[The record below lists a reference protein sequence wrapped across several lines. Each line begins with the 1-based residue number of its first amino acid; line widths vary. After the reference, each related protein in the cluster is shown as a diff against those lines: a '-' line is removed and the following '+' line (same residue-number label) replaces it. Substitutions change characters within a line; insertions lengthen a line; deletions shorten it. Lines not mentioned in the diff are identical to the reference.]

1 ALIQGYADKL
11 DATLVTE
18 LASNDQESMLRIVH
32 NDGREMAA
40 IDLKAPGSTFGYSGL
55 AEAKADI
62 GMSARRAR
70 DRDVN
75 LLNAAGMEDPRDTE
89 NEHVIGLD
97 GLIVIVNAQNPI
109 QSMSLEE
116 LGLVFAGIVTNWS
129 QLGGPDAPIN
139 LHSRDEES
147 GTFQSFGSLVLSPQN
162 ALLSPTA
169 IQYGD
174 NNALSDA
181 VAGDTGGIG
190 VTGIANQ
197 RAAKAIPIRQE
208 CGILSYPTSFAMKT
222 EEYPLS
228 RRLYLYTPRADMT
241 AHARQIIEFSMSPEA
256 QPLIQDAG
264 FVGQAVE
271 ASPINNQG
279 ARIIHALTGEQEA
292 PVGLLREMLSSLK
305 TAERLSTTFRFTP
318 GSSQLEPKSQ
328 ADALRLAEDL
338 AAGKYAGKEILLL
351 GFTDSV
357 GQFELNRAL
366 SARRADVVRQSMV
379 ASVAPGA
386 LDEVSLSVLGYGE
399 LAPVGCNTNLDGR
412 SMNRRVEVW
421 LRDPA

>member
-1 ALIQGYADKL
+1 MKMRSLAMISALVAGLYGVGMNSAVAQSGSDVVTLRSFDGFTQLRGRLVDFDGSRFTIETVLGIIQVDALQVNCEGDACPQNLMFGAEFGIYGSNTIGGVLMPALIQGYADKL

-40 IDLKAPGSTFGYSGL
+40 IDLKSPGSTFGYSGL

-129 QLGGPDAPIN
+129 QLGGPDAPIK

-208 CGILSYPTSFAMKT
+208 CGILSYPTS
-222 EEYPLS
+222 
-228 RRLYLYTPRADMT
+228 
-241 AHARQIIEFSMSPEA
+241 
-256 QPLIQDAG
+256 
-264 FVGQAVE
+264 
-271 ASPINNQG
+271 
-279 ARIIHALTGEQEA
+279 
-292 PVGLLREMLSSLK
+292 
-305 TAERLSTTFRFTP
+305 
-318 GSSQLEPKSQ
+318 
-328 ADALRLAEDL
+328 
-338 AAGKYAGKEILLL
+338 
-351 GFTDSV
+351 
-357 GQFELNRAL
+357 
-366 SARRADVVRQSMV
+366 
-379 ASVAPGA
+379 
-386 LDEVSLSVLGYGE
+386 
-399 LAPVGCNTNLDGR
+399 
-412 SMNRRVEVW
+412 
-421 LRDPA
+421 